1 MQRAVRA
8 LLGSRWP
15 LLGMLGAFAA
25 VVVAV
30 VIVATGGGLAQA
42 ALALLLGLT
51 LVGLVVVGASAREAE
66 QRARKTEKQLKS
78 LTESVQAIAT
88 AVQAVEERQNDPS
101 GGPLAAII
109 GAQRLDAAVRH
120 DELIARHDELRAD
133 VHATL
138 TEQQLAELSAL
149 ANLYAMLGA
158 DDEVPAFGG
167 YAASPRTVLRLASL
181 VRRLPSDALIVE
193 CGSGSSTVWLALAC
207 RRAGKGRVVAL
218 EHLELYARRTREA
231 LARHGLGDVAEVR
244 LAPLEPVTVGGEK
257 HDWYAAPQW
266 TDLRGIDLLF
276 VDGPP
281 GAVGPRSRYPAFPL
295 LAAALDDGAIVA
307 LDDAQRQ
314 DEADIAAD
322 WLAESVDGVRLA
334 DDEVVGRTRFF
345 TATRA

>member
-15 LLGMLGAFAA
+15 LLGMAGALAA
-25 VVVAV
+25 VVVAI
-30 VIVATGGGLAQA
+30 IVAATGGSLAQA

-51 LVGLVVVGASAREAE
+51 LIGLVVVGSSAREAE

-78 LTESVQAIAT
+78 LADSVASVAT
-88 AVQAVEERQNDPS
+88 SVQAVEARQNDPS

-120 DELIARHDELRAD
+120 DELVALHEGLRAD
-133 VHATL
+133 LHATL

-167 YAASPRTVLRLASL
+167 FAASPQTVLRLASL
-181 VRRLPSDALIVE
+181 VRRLPADALIVE

-207 RRAGKGRVVAL
+207 RKAGKGRVVAL
-218 EHLELYARRTREA
+218 EHHELYAGRTREA

-244 LAPLEPVTVGGEK
+244 AAPLEPVTVGGEK

-281 GAVGPRSRYPAFPL
+281 GSVGPRSRYPAFPL
-295 LAAALDDGAIVA
+295 LATALDDGAVVA
-307 LDDAQRQ
+307 LDDAQRP

-322 WLAESVDGVRLA
+322 WLAEAVDGVRLA
-334 DDEVVGRTRFF
+334 DDDLVGRTRFF
-345 TATRA
+345 TATR

>member
-1 MQRAVRA
+1 MQRAIRA

-30 VIVATGGGLAQA
+30 VMAATGGLAQA

-51 LVGLVVVGASAREAE
+51 LIGLVVVGASAREAE
-66 QRARKTEKQLKS
+66 QRARRTEKQVRS
-78 LTESVQAIAT
+78 LTEAIEAVGTSVQAVA
-88 AVQAVEERQNDPS
+88 ERQNDPS

-120 DELIARHDELRAD
+120 DELVALHHELRAD
-133 VHATL
+133 LHATL
-138 TEQQLAELSAL
+138 TERQLAELSAL

-167 YAASPRTVLRLASL
+167 FAASPRTVLRLASL
-181 VRRLPSDALIVE
+181 VRRLPADALIVE

-218 EHLELYARRTREA
+218 EHHELYAERTREA
-231 LARHGLGDVAEVR
+231 LARHGLDDIAEVR
-244 LAPLEPVTVGGEK
+244 DAPLEPVTVGGEK

-266 TDLRGIDLLF
+266 NELRGIDLLF

-281 GAVGPRSRYPAFPL
+281 GSVGPRSRFPAFPL

-322 WLAESVDGVRLA
+322 WLAETVDGIRLA
-334 DDEVVGRTRFF
+334 DDEMVGRTRFF
-345 TATRA
+345 TVTR

>member
-1 MQRAVRA
+1 MHRAIRA

-15 LLGMLGAFAA
+15 LLGMAGAVAA

-30 VIVATGGGLAQA
+30 VIVATGGSLAEA

-66 QRARKTEKQLKS
+66 QRARKTEKQLKTLGDS
-78 LTESVQAIAT
+78 IQAVAT
-88 AVQAVEERQNDPS
+88 SVQAVEARQNDPS

-120 DELIARHDELRAD
+120 DELVALHHELRAD
-133 VHATL
+133 LHATL
-138 TEQQLAELSAL
+138 TEGQLAELSAL

-167 YAASPRTVLRLASL
+167 FAASPRTVLRLASL

-218 EHLELYARRTREA
+218 EHHELYAGRTREA
-231 LARHGLGDVAEVR
+231 LARHGLEDVAEVR
-244 LAPLEPVTVGGEK
+244 VAPLEPVTVGGEK

-281 GAVGPRSRYPAFPL
+281 GSVGPRSRYPAFPL
-295 LAAALDDGAIVA
+295 LATALDDGAIVA

-322 WLAESVDGVRLA
+322 WLAETVDGVRLA

-345 TATRA
+345 IASRA

>member
-15 LLGMLGAFAA
+15 LLGMAGALAA
-25 VVVAV
+25 VVVAIIV
-30 VIVATGGGLAQA
+30 VATGGSLAVA
-42 ALALLLGLT
+42 ALTLLAGLT
-51 LVGLVVVGASAREAE
+51 LVGLVAVGASAREAE
-66 QRARKTEKQLKS
+66 QRARRTEKQLKA
-78 LTESVQAIAT
+78 LTSAVEAVATSVQSVA
-88 AVQAVEERQNDPS
+88 ERQADPT

-120 DELIARHDELRAD
+120 DELVALHEELRAD
-133 VHATL
+133 LHATL
-138 TEQQLAELSAL
+138 TERQLAELSAL

-167 YAASPRTVLRLASL
+167 FAASPRTVLRLASL

-207 RRAGKGRVVAL
+207 RHAGKGRVVAL
-218 EHLELYARRTREA
+218 EHHERYAALTREA

-244 LAPLEPVTVGGEK
+244 EAPLEPVTVGGEK

-281 GAVGPRSRYPAFPL
+281 GSAGPRSRYPAFPL
-295 LAAALDDGAIVA
+295 LATALDDGAVVA

-322 WLAESVDGVRLA
+322 WLAEPVDGVRLA
-334 DDEVVGRTRFF
+334 DGDTVGRTRFF
-345 TATRA
+345 TASR